1 MAVTIYH
8 EQDVDPRIIQG
19 RKVAIIGYGRQG
31 HAHALNLRDSGCD
44 VRVGLREGSK
54 SWAKAE
60 EAGLKVTTMDQAAE
74 EGDIVLFA
82 GKGHEDYQLIHGKK
96 EHFVERDIIKEACA
110 ALKK

>member
-1 MAVTIYH
+1 M
-8 EQDVDPRIIQG
+8 
-19 RKVAIIGYGRQG
+19 
-31 HAHALNLRDSGCD
+31 
-44 VRVGLREGSK
+44 
-54 SWAKAE
+54 
-60 EAGLKVTTMDQAAE
+60 AE